1 MTRTDSDFVMT
12 LMAERDCMDLSIS
25 SHESIPILRVT
36 GDIDMA
42 SAPALA
48 AALEQN
54 TAGYRSPLLLDL
66 SGCSFVDSGGL
77 NVLLQAVRQ
86 FDLQAWLGVL
96 GANRNVRR
104 IFEIV
109 GLSSDARFQILDDL
123 SSLSPVSG

>member
-1 MTRTDSDFVMT
+1 MS
-12 LMAERDCMDLSIS
+12 LMAERGGMDLAVS
-25 SHESIPILRVT
+25 SHESIPVLRVT

-54 TAGYRSPLLLDL
+54 TANYRSPVLLDL
-66 SGCSFVDSGGL
+66 TECSFVDSGGL
-77 NVLLQAVRQ
+77 NVLLQTVRQ

-96 GANRNVRR
+96 GANRNLRR

-109 GLSSDARFQILDDL
+109 GLASDDRFQILDDL
-123 SSLSPVSG
+123 PSLS